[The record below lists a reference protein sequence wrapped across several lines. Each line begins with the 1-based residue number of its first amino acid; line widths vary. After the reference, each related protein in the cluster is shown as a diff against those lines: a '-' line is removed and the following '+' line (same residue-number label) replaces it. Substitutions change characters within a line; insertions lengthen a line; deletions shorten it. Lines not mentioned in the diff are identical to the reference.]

1 MNQHDGRGGRIRFE
15 GGRACLVPA
24 TSVPEGWLPAAFSV
38 VSPGTERRHLEATVA
53 GPPRMAGY
61 MTLARTLSDPPNGDG
76 WVLAAVPHGAAIDP
90 NHADQ
95 LGCPSGAGVEVVAV
109 ARFQLM
115 SALGFARTLTGSW
128 REAPV
133 WWGNPETDVP
143 LVIGSGPVALGCVL
157 ELKRRGAPRVQVLTG
172 RSDPAIGRLPGVAV
186 TAAVEPGRH
195 RFVVDATGRAEAA
208 ARLVAP
214 GGTLALL
221 GTPEPGDRL
230 SAVGVHRGG
239 WTVLGWHELAGHDP
253 AVDQDLYRQIAAW
266 LTDTVEPHQV
276 TAWCRRWP
284 GEQAEQLYSSLTG
297 PNRPAE
303 PVLLLEWT

>member
-1 MNQHDGRGGRIRFE
+1 MSHHDGRGARIRFE
-15 GGRACLVPA
+15 DGRARLVPP
-24 TSVPEGWLPAAFSV
+24 TSVPEGWLQAAFSV
-38 VSPGTERRHLEATVA
+38 LSPGTEQRYLQATVA

-61 MTLARTLSDPPNGDG
+61 MALALAPSGSPDGDG

-90 NHADQ
+90 NGAG
-95 LGCPSGAGVEVVAV
+95 LLSCPSGAGVEVAAV

-115 SALGFARTLTGSW
+115 SAVGFARTLTGSW

-143 LVIGSGPVALGCVL
+143 LVVGSGPVALGCVL
-157 ELKRRGAPRVQVLTG
+157 ELKRRGAPRVRVLTG
-172 RSDPAIGRLPGVAV
+172 RSDAAVGRLPGVTL
-186 TAAVEPGRH
+186 TAETEPGQH
-195 RFVVDATGRAEAA
+195 RFVVDATGRAGAA

-221 GTPEPGDRL
+221 GTPEPEETL
-230 SAVGVHRGG
+230 TAVGVHRGG
-239 WTVLGWHELAGHDP
+239 WIVLGWHELAGHDP

-297 PNRPAE
+297 PNRPSE

>member
-1 MNQHDGRGGRIRFE
+1 MNQHDGCGGRIRFE

-61 MTLARTLSDPPNGDG
+61 MTLARTLSDPPNGGG

-90 NHADQ
+90 NRAD
-95 LGCPSGAGVEVVAV
+95 LLACPSSAGVEMAAV

-128 REAPV
+128 REAPA
-133 WWGNPETDVP
+133 WRSSSATDVP
-143 LVIGSGPVALGCVL
+143 LVVGSGPVALGCVL
-157 ELKRRGAPRVQVLTG
+157 ELQRRGAPRVRVLTG
-172 RSDPAIGRLPGVAV
+172 RSDPAIGRVPGVTT
-186 TAAVEPGRH
+186 TATVEPGRH
-195 RFVVDATGRAEAA
+195 RFVVDATGRAGAA
-208 ARLVAP
+208 TRLVAP

-221 GTPEPGDRL
+221 GTPESEETL
-230 SAVGVHRGG
+230 IAVGMHRGG
-239 WTVLGWHELAGHDP
+239 WTVLGWHELADHDP
-253 AVDQDLYRQIAAW
+253 AVDQDLYRQIVAW
-266 LTDTVEPHQV
+266 LTDTVEPYQV
-276 TAWCRRWP
+276 AAWCRRWP
-284 GEQAEQLYSSLTG
+284 GEQAEQLYASLTG
-297 PNRPAE
+297 PTRPGE